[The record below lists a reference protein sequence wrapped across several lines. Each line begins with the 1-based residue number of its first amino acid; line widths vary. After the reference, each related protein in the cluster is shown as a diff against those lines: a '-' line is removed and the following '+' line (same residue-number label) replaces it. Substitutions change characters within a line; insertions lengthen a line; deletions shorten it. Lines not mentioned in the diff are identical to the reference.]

1 MRNCS
6 AIRAIL
12 YECRTTNE
20 LAPAIREHLQGCASC
35 RQLARWL
42 HKLDQHTQMLLRNH
56 RSSVPLGLVE
66 CLHRTAQ
73 PTSKPSRLAI
83 LLKLAIGFMEKSLRL
98 HWLIGAA
105 CLSFVLGLA
114 LGWIIK
120 PEPQATVQVHFPE
133 HGKPLL
139 IAVARHVSE
148 LSQGT
153 LWDRHRKF
161 ALLNR
166 ELQNEAIRNI
176 FGGCDQIPQLAYW
189 YRRVWW
195 EGTRSLYDRLP
206 AEEQHLAQKLLRQ
219 DWDSGRRE
227 LAKITTPTLAQQEA
241 IGLIGT
247 MLAESEDSLTQQK
260 KAFHPLAQ
268 LEPSTPAERMIHT
281 SLALLRHE
289 DPYQQALIHNELAKT
304 IVQSIIFMSDSAQ
317 HEQAAELG
325 ECFNL
330 VLTQG
335 VASNLDKAEK
345 ETPQRP
351 EFNELRQ
358 NTLQLTQILE
368 RHLQQGNSAS
378 QKGLQRAIEVS
389 RQGRGRLL
397 GKGPAWKKFDDWS
410 EKGFKRPPGW
420 EKKQ

>member
-12 YECRTTNE
+12 YECRTNDE
-20 LAPAIREHLQGCASC
+20 LDPASQEHIQGCASC
-35 RQLARWL
+35 RQLARLL
-42 HKLDQHTQMLLRNH
+42 HKLDHHTQMLLRTH
-56 RSSVPLGLVE
+56 QSTIPAGLVE
-66 CLHRTAQ
+66 RLQ
-73 PTSKPSRLAI
+73 PTVQPASNPSRFAIPWRLAI
-83 LLKLAIGFMEKSLRL
+83 RFGEKRLRI
-98 HWLIGAA
+98 HWLVAA
-105 CLSFVLGLA
+105 ASLSFVIGLV

-120 PEPQATVQVHFPE
+120 PEPQPTLQANVPE

-148 LSQGT
+148 IAQGT
-153 LWDRHRKF
+153 LWERHRRY
-161 ALLNR
+161 ALLNI
-166 ELQNEAIRNI
+166 ELQNEAIRNLT
-176 FGGCDQIPQLAYW
+176 GGLDQIPQLVYW

-195 EGTRSLYDRLP
+195 EGTKKLYDRLD
-206 AEEQHLAQKLLRQ
+206 AEERTIAQNLLRQ
-219 DWDSGRRE
+219 DWESGRGK
-227 LAKITTPTLAQQEA
+227 LAKIAAFTPAQQEA
-241 IGLIGT
+241 INFIATILN
-247 MLAESEDSLTQQK
+247 ESEHSLDQK
-260 KAFHPLAQ
+260 AVFQPLAQ
-268 LEPSTPAERMIHT
+268 LEPTTPAERLIHT
-281 SLALLRHE
+281 SLALIRHD

-304 IVQSIIFMSDSAQ
+304 IAQSIIVMSDSAQ

-330 VLTQG
+330 VLIQG
-335 VASNLDKAEK
+335 IATNLDKAEK

-368 RHLQQGNSAS
+368 RHLHQGNAAS
-378 QKGLQRAIEVS
+378 QKGLQRALEVS